1 MNTIEFMT
9 KEDFNLLVEIL
20 SRIEAQHATVNPV
33 EQKEWYKSAE
43 VKTILDCSDATL
55 KNYRDAGKLPFTKI
69 GGTYYYLHTDILRLF
84 EPQLTSYQLG

>member
-20 SRIEAQHATVNPV
+20 SRIEAQRATVNPV

-55 KNYRDAGKLPFTKI
+55 KNYRDAGKLPYSKF
-69 GGTYYYLHTDILRLF
+69 GGTYYYEAKGLRLMM
-84 EPQLTSYQLG
+84 TGTAVK